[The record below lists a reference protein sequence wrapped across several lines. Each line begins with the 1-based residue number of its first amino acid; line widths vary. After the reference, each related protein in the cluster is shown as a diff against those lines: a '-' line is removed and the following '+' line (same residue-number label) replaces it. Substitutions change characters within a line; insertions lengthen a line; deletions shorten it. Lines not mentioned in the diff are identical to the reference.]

1 MEDANDVAVEVLLQC
16 VRTVELAVVQ
26 LKQSFSREGFVDN
39 GSRRS
44 NPMTKTKAP
53 YGETTIKM
61 GPHAQQRMEEPQKS
75 TDDARLP
82 AHQTQTKAA

>member
-1 MEDANDVAVEVLLQC
+1 MC
-16 VRTVELAVVQ
+16 KKGGIGGVQ

-39 GSRRS
+39 GGSRIP

-75 TDDARLP
+75 ADDARPP
-82 AHQTQTKAA
+82 AHQTQTKAAVKDS